1 MRTITDEELDNL
13 LWASYAEGRSDEA
26 ESHQFEKALLEAEN
40 ARLHSLLDA
49 QMEPEIEALPSYY
62 Q

>member
-1 MRTITDEELDNL
+1 VRTITDEELDNL
-13 LWASYAEGRSDEA
+13 LWASYAEGRSDEC
-26 ESHQFEKALLEAEN
+26 ESQRFEKALLEAEN

-49 QMEPEIEALPSYY
+49 RMEPEIEALPRHY

>member
-13 LWASYAEGRSDEA
+13 LWASYAEGRSDES
-26 ESHQFEKALLEAEN
+26 ESHSFEKALLEAEN
-40 ARLHSLLDA
+40 ARLHSLIDSR
-49 QMEPEIEALPSYY
+49 MEPEIDALPRIY